1 MIIRTFD
8 VETTGFP
15 EEGKPSAIIQLG
27 WTDVQY
33 DDRAGTAVVLNHPF
47 QMFCNPFRA
56 NPNLR
61 IDIGAKATHHIEEDD
76 VKDATSPDAAL
87 RMLVDGADAFACH
100 NKEHDGYYF
109 TGYGKP
115 FICTL
120 KAAKVVWPDAE
131 RHSNQFLRYM
141 LNLPV
146 DRDLATPAHEAGPD
160 AYVTAHLL
168 ARIINEG
175 ASLTDL
181 LEWTNS
187 PTLQTVCRFG
197 KKHRGKRFEDI
208 PTGDLKWIFDLPD
221 IDRDLRHT
229 IRFHLDKRGAL

>member
-27 WTDVQY
+27 WTDVEY
-33 DDRAGTAVVLNHPF
+33 NDRAGTATVIKDPMQV
-47 QMFCNPFRA
+47 FCNPFRA
-56 NPNLR
+56 NPKLR

-76 VKDATSPDAAL
+76 VKDAMSPDAAL
-87 RMLVDGADAFACH
+87 MLLVDGADAFACH
-100 NKEHDGYYF
+100 NKEHDGHYF

-131 RHSNQFLRYM
+131 RHSNQFLRY
-141 LNLPV
+141 LLKLPV

-160 AYVTAHLL
+160 SYVTAHLL
-168 ARIINEG
+168 ATIINEG
-175 ASLTDL
+175 ASLSDMI
-181 LEWTNS
+181 EWTNG
-187 PTLQTVCRFG
+187 PILQKVLRFG
-197 KKHRGKRFEDI
+197 NKHRGKTYEEV
-208 PTGDLKWIFDLPD
+208 PTDYLRWMVDNADL
-221 IDRDLRHT
+221 DRDTRHSAK
-229 IRFHLDKRGAL
+229 FHLDKRGAL